1 MSTPIRLGVLG
12 GTFDPIHYAHL
23 AIAEEARTQL
33 GLEPVWFVPAGQP
46 PHKPDVT
53 IAPAHHRL
61 AMLELALASNSHFRI
76 SRVDLERPG
85 PCYTV
90 DTLALLREEW
100 GPRVE
105 LYFIIG
111 ADSLR
116 EMHSW
121 YRPKRIMELALLA
134 VAPRPGNQL
143 HLGELERDLPG
154 LSRRVR
160 IIEAPLLDISATGL
174 RQRVREGK
182 SIRYYVPEDV
192 EAYILAHGLYQDRGQ
207 L

>member
-1 MSTPIRLGVLG
+1 MSTPVRLGVLG

-33 GLEPVWFVPAGQP
+33 GLDPVWFVPAGQP

-100 GPRVE
+100 GPHVE
-105 LYFIIG
+105 LYFIIS

-121 YRPKRIMELALLA
+121 YRPRRIMELALLA

-192 EAYILAHGLYQDRGQ
+192 EAYIIAHGLYQDRGQ